1 MLLIFRNRTGDVVC
15 SITLSDEPNTAERIA
30 LSRTVEA
37 WRGGL
42 LTDECDQHDTFRN
55 AEEAIYL
62 IEARMCDDSSIYPE
76 VAERADAEARR
87 QVERELYE
95 AGVIEDPDV
104 DGGLLG

>member
-1 MLLIFRNRTGDVVC
+1 
-15 SITLSDEPNTAERIA
+15 
-30 LSRTVEA
+30 
-37 WRGGL
+37 
-42 LTDECDQHDTFRN
+42 
-55 AEEAIYL
+55 
-62 IEARMCDDSSIYPE
+62 MCDDSSIYPE